1 MSAKSKA
8 GELTISR
15 LSRWRAEKIIRQRW
29 RVVDERTGKTVAMT
43 DSAAKA
49 EQMARLPELI
59 EALEQA
65 WYAIIEL
72 DQEMCPECDAALKAC
87 MDLAWSMED
96 ALHGRADDESENEGE
111 GEEG

>member
-8 GELTISR
+8 GDLTISR
-15 LSRWRAEKIIRQRW
+15 LHRWRAERIIKRRA
-29 RVVDERTGKTVAMT
+29 RIVDEQTGKTVAMT

-49 EQMARLPELI
+49 EQIARLPELI

-72 DQEMCPECDAALKAC
+72 EADMPHDVDEALKAC
-87 MDLAWSMED
+87 MEMAWSMED
-96 ALHGRADDESENEGE
+96 ALHGRADDESESEDDE
-111 GEEG
+111 R